1 MSNFKTLGIAK
12 VLGTKSL
19 SAIDKK
25 VTEGLLAI
33 DATSREIE
41 TETKFLVAG
50 LGVSAF
56 AEEISTAA
64 SVFGITVAPTIIQT
78 VGNVLTVGSA
88 LSMAN
93 KAIDN
98 FNEIDI
104 SGMNVEEVM
113 KLLEV
118 DEEEYKDIEKLEN
131 VPTNK
136 EL

>member
-19 SAIDKK
+19 ASIDKK

-41 TETKFLVAG
+41 TETKILIAG

-88 LSMAN
+88 LSIGN

-104 SGMNVEEVM
+104 SGMSEKEIL
-113 KLLEV
+113 KLLEADEETEV
-118 DEEEYKDIEKLEN
+118 DEDEKEN
-131 VPTNK
+131 D